1 MSWPVGRSLVVCPN
15 RRCQVKETNQRLVQG
30 YYRVDTM
37 CRLDH
42 HRPVAS
48 CSSFDAK
55 AFAKALPRYPYH

>member
-1 MSWPVGRSLVVCPN
+1 M
-15 RRCQVKETNQRLVQG
+15 KETNQRLVQG

-37 CRLDH
+37 CRRDH